1 MIAEPYG
8 LDWLAAACQTLLFV
22 SLVYFFYLVLK
33 FGHMLHH
40 TASEGDARSLHQV
53 SRDAYLTMWQ
63 GEPEHGAAG
72 RKPGGAGAR
81 VAHGSR

>member
-1 MIAEPYG
+1 MVAELSG
-8 LDWLAAACQTLLFV
+8 SDWLAAVCQALLFV

-40 TASEGDARSLHQV
+40 TASEGDARSLHEV
-53 SRDAYLTMWQ
+53 SRDAYLAMWQ

-72 RKPGGAGAR
+72 REPGGTGVR